1 MKRSFKHS
9 RHSLI
14 GMFLLGIAVF
24 FCLRP
29 ADLYAAGPT
38 PDSFTTT
45 SYSSLPSN
53 AMSAMAYGNNVYI
66 AVGYYGAIIKSAD
79 AETWVNVKTKADIN
93 YTGVTAPG
101 SFTFNGAAYG
111 NGLFVVTGS
120 EGVIL
125 TSPDGN
131 TWTQRSS
138 GVTTGIWSTEFLTF
152 NGSSAF
158 YATTQGK
165 LLTSPDGI
173 NWTTIVPTGVDSSL
187 TLTKVTVGNGG
198 NRLAVGGANGRI
210 YSTTNGTAWTSAQ
223 PLTAEGQ
230 SIGTNMVTWMNDRY
244 YISDPRAYI
253 WTSTD
258 LSTFTLLGPPF
269 KQNASQHNNQMFNGF
284 YDGTK
289 YYMFG
294 YESPNYGAVYTST
307 NGTTWTMQPFKNYF
321 VTQNARYLNGKYFRL
336 GNEGMLVSSD
346 GADWRYKWGG
356 AFTEIVHGS
365 GSQYVAVGKTGGD
378 GAIWNSADLAHW
390 NQVTLSPR
398 TTGFN
403 AAAYGNNTYVAV
415 GESNQTTTALAT
427 SPDGTTWTL
436 RSGINDSTTLSDI
449 AFGNGKF
456 VAVGSGAGGPKIKT
470 SEDGISWHEPA
481 LPVQPID
488 AVYSIAYTNNQFIA
502 LGYGYSD
509 EGYLNAASIWTSA
522 DGETWSNRSG
532 AYPNQTDGFN
542 NLLYDGSKYVLTGYD
557 SSTYEV
563 FSRSSDDLTTWSS
576 PTLTGT
582 YTYFSSSAMLGQKGN
597 TLYMLAYDSSNTPV
611 VYYTADHGS
620 TWQNAGVDMSSI
632 DPNAIY
638 SLMEADGRVLL
649 SGNSQLVMTTTGTMA
664 QVEAPTA
671 NPAGGAVAPGT
682 AVALSSATGGAAI
695 HYTLDGSVPTS
706 SSPEYS
712 GPIPV
717 TGAVTIKA
725 IAVKAGMTDSAVMSE
740 AYTIMAQVE
749 APTANPAGGA
759 VASGTT
765 VALSSATSGAAIHY
779 TLDGSVPT
787 SSSPEYS
794 GPIPVTGAVTIKA
807 IAVKAGMTDSAVM
820 SEAYTIMA
828 QVEAPTANPAGGA
841 VASGTTVA
849 LSSATSGAAIH
860 YTLDGSVPTSSSPE
874 YSGPIPVTGAVTIK
888 AIAVKAGMTDSPV
901 MSEAYTIMAQVE
913 APTANP
919 AGGAVASGTTVA
931 LSSATS
937 GAAIHYT
944 LDGSVP
950 TSSSPEYSG
959 PIPVTG
965 AVTIKAIAVKAGMT
979 DSVVMSEAYTIMAQV
994 EAPTANP
1001 AGGAVAPGTTVALS
1015 SATSGAVI
1023 HYTLGGSVPTS
1034 SSPVYSGPI
1043 PVTSAVTIKAIA
1055 VKAGMTD
1062 SPVMSEAYTIMA
1074 QVEAPTANPAGGA
1087 VAPGTTV
1094 ALSSS
1099 TSGAAIHYTL
1109 DGSVPTGSSPEYS
1122 GPIPVTSAVT
1132 IKAIAVKAGMTDS
1145 AVMSEAYTIMAQVEA
1160 PTANPAGGAV
1170 ASGTTVAL
1178 SSATSGAAIH
1188 YTLDGSVPT
1197 SSSPEYSG
1205 PIPVTGA
1212 VTIKAI
1218 AVKAGMTDSAVLSEA
1233 YTLST
1238 EPELDSIISPVS
1250 AAFDKKQ
1257 TQQADVTIELT
1268 LNGNTLIGISNGIAN
1283 LTAGTD
1289 YTLAGSTVTISKTYL
1304 ASLAAG
1310 TTSLTFR
1317 FSAGAVQTLDITI
1330 TDTTVP
1336 IPGVP
1341 LLQSAAFGNAQ
1352 VQLIWTPVEGST
1364 GYKIF
1369 QRLADTEYGS
1379 EVATVSGSVYSY
1391 NAVNLLNGTTY
1402 YFVVKA
1408 ANAEGDSAASN
1419 ELSATPKTAPGAPAN
1434 VTAVSGNGQAV
1445 VSFTAPDSDG
1455 GSPITGYEVTSSPGN
1470 IVAYGTA
1477 SPITVTGLTNGTG
1490 YTFTVKA
1497 VNSAGSSTTSAL
1509 SNTVM
1514 PIAPSSGGGDTP
1526 PSVPAAP
1533 ATPAAAPPAVT
1544 GFNVLVNGKVENA
1557 GTITTATVNGQ
1568 TALTVAIDQT
1578 KLEEKLAA
1586 EGQGAV
1592 VTIPVTVKSDIVI
1605 AELNGQMVK
1614 AMEDK
1619 QAVLE
1624 LKSENATYT
1633 LPAGQINM
1641 DAIRSQFGTAAT
1653 LGDIKVK
1660 LEIAA
1665 PAEDTLRT
1673 VENSAVQ
1680 GGFTLVV
1687 PPLNFVV
1694 RAEYGGQTVE
1704 ISKFSAYV
1712 ERQIALPD
1720 GVDPNKIT
1728 TAIVVEPNG
1737 SLRHVPTRVTT
1748 IDQKYY
1754 AKVNSL
1760 TNSTYS
1766 IIWHPLEFKDVA
1778 GHWAKDI
1785 VNNMGSRMIIDGTGN
1800 GLFNPD
1806 AEITRAEFAAVIV
1819 RGLGLKLDS
1828 SAASFADVKA
1838 EAWYSSAVQTAY
1850 EYHLVNGFEDG
1861 TFRPAD
1867 KVTREQAMAIIAKAM
1882 KLTSLQDKLPVQ
1894 SSAELLSPFK
1904 DASKVS
1910 QWAQSSAADSI
1921 EAGIVS
1927 GRSASELAPQ
1937 AYITRAEVAAIVQ
1950 RLLQKSNLI

>member
-9 RHSLI
+9 RHTLI

-198 NRLAVGGANGRI
+198 TRLAVGGANGRI

-223 PLTAEGQ
+223 PSTAEGQ

-307 NGTTWTMQPFKNYF
+307 NGTIWTMQPFKNYF

-390 NQVTLSPR
+390 NEVTLSPR

-415 GESNQTTTALAT
+415 GETNQTTTALAT

-563 FSRSSDDLTTWSS
+563 FSRSSEDLTTWSS

-597 TLYMLAYDSSNTPV
+597 NLYMLAYDSSNTPA

-649 SGNSQLVMTTTGTMA
+649 SGNSQLVMTTTGTLA

-671 NPAGGAVAPGT
+671 NPAGGAVASGT
-682 AVALSSATGGAAI
+682 TVALSSATGGAAI

-712 GPIPV
+712 GPI
-717 TGAVTIKA
+717 
-725 IAVKAGMTDSAVMSE
+725 
-740 AYTIMAQVE
+740 
-749 APTANPAGGA
+749 
-759 VASGTT
+759 
-765 VALSSATSGAAIHY
+765 L
-779 TLDGSVPT
+779 
-787 SSSPEYS
+787 
-794 GPIPVTGAVTIKA
+794 
-807 IAVKAGMTDSAVM
+807 
-820 SEAYTIMA
+820 
-828 QVEAPTANPAGGA
+828 
-841 VASGTTVA
+841 
-849 LSSATSGAAIH
+849 
-860 YTLDGSVPTSSSPE
+860 
-874 YSGPIPVTGAVTIK
+874 
-888 AIAVKAGMTDSPV
+888 
-901 MSEAYTIMAQVE
+901 
-913 APTANP
+913 
-919 AGGAVASGTTVA
+919 
-931 LSSATS
+931 
-937 GAAIHYT
+937 
-944 LDGSVP
+944 
-950 TSSSPEYSG
+950 
-959 PIPVTG
+959 
-965 AVTIKAIAVKAGMT
+965 
-979 DSVVMSEAYTIMAQV
+979 
-994 EAPTANP
+994 
-1001 AGGAVAPGTTVALS
+1001 
-1015 SATSGAVI
+1015 
-1023 HYTLGGSVPTS
+1023 
-1034 SSPVYSGPI
+1034 
-1043 PVTSAVTIKAIA
+1043 
-1055 VKAGMTD
+1055 
-1062 SPVMSEAYTIMA
+1062 
-1074 QVEAPTANPAGGA
+1074 
-1087 VAPGTTV
+1087 
-1094 ALSSS
+1094 
-1099 TSGAAIHYTL
+1099 
-1109 DGSVPTGSSPEYS
+1109 
-1122 GPIPVTSAVT
+1122 VTSAVT

-1160 PTANPAGGAV
+1160 TTANPAAGAV
-1170 ASGTTVAL
+1170 APGTTVAL

-1188 YTLDGSVPT
+1188 YTLDGTVT
-1197 SSSPEYSG
+1197 ARSSPAYRVPRLFPRSG
-1205 PIPVTGA
+1205 T
-1212 VTIKAI
+1212 
-1218 AVKAGMTDSAVLSEA
+1218 
-1233 YTLST
+1233 
-1238 EPELDSIISPVS
+1238 
-1250 AAFDKKQ
+1250 
-1257 TQQADVTIELT
+1257 
-1268 LNGNTLIGISNGIAN
+1268 SNA
-1283 LTAGTD
+1283 
-1289 YTLAGSTVTISKTYL
+1289 
-1304 ASLAAG
+1304 
-1310 TTSLTFR
+1310 
-1317 FSAGAVQTLDITI
+1317 
-1330 TDTTVP
+1330 
-1336 IPGVP
+1336 P
-1341 LLQSAAFGNAQ
+1341 L
-1352 VQLIWTPVEGST
+1352 V
-1364 GYKIF
+1364 
-1369 QRLADTEYGS
+1369 
-1379 EVATVSGSVYSY
+1379 
-1391 NAVNLLNGTTY
+1391 
-1402 YFVVKA
+1402 
-1408 ANAEGDSAASN
+1408 
-1419 ELSATPKTAPGAPAN
+1419 
-1434 VTAVSGNGQAV
+1434 
-1445 VSFTAPDSDG
+1445 
-1455 GSPITGYEVTSSPGN
+1455 
-1470 IVAYGTA
+1470 
-1477 SPITVTGLTNGTG
+1477 
-1490 YTFTVKA
+1490 
-1497 VNSAGSSTTSAL
+1497 
-1509 SNTVM
+1509 
-1514 PIAPSSGGGDTP
+1514 
-1526 PSVPAAP
+1526 
-1533 ATPAAAPPAVT
+1533 
-1544 GFNVLVNGKVENA
+1544 
-1557 GTITTATVNGQ
+1557 
-1568 TALTVAIDQT
+1568 
-1578 KLEEKLAA
+1578 
-1586 EGQGAV
+1586 
-1592 VTIPVTVKSDIVI
+1592 
-1605 AELNGQMVK
+1605 
-1614 AMEDK
+1614 
-1619 QAVLE
+1619 
-1624 LKSENATYT
+1624 
-1633 LPAGQINM
+1633 
-1641 DAIRSQFGTAAT
+1641 
-1653 LGDIKVK
+1653 
-1660 LEIAA
+1660 
-1665 PAEDTLRT
+1665 
-1673 VENSAVQ
+1673 
-1680 GGFTLVV
+1680 
-1687 PPLNFVV
+1687 
-1694 RAEYGGQTVE
+1694 
-1704 ISKFSAYV
+1704 
-1712 ERQIALPD
+1712 
-1720 GVDPNKIT
+1720 
-1728 TAIVVEPNG
+1728 
-1737 SLRHVPTRVTT
+1737 
-1748 IDQKYY
+1748 
-1754 AKVNSL
+1754 
-1760 TNSTYS
+1760 
-1766 IIWHPLEFKDVA
+1766 
-1778 GHWAKDI
+1778 
-1785 VNNMGSRMIIDGTGN
+1785 
-1800 GLFNPD
+1800 
-1806 AEITRAEFAAVIV
+1806 
-1819 RGLGLKLDS
+1819 
-1828 SAASFADVKA
+1828 
-1838 EAWYSSAVQTAY
+1838 
-1850 EYHLVNGFEDG
+1850 
-1861 TFRPAD
+1861 
-1867 KVTREQAMAIIAKAM
+1867 
-1882 KLTSLQDKLPVQ
+1882 
-1894 SSAELLSPFK
+1894 
-1904 DASKVS
+1904 
-1910 QWAQSSAADSI
+1910 
-1921 EAGIVS
+1921 
-1927 GRSASELAPQ
+1927 
-1937 AYITRAEVAAIVQ
+1937 
-1950 RLLQKSNLI
+1950 

>member
-1 MKRSFKHS
+1 MKRSFNNS

-24 FCLRP
+24 FCIRP

-38 PDSFTTT
+38 PDNFTTT

-66 AVGYYGAIIKSAD
+66 AVGYYGAIVKSAD

-173 NWTTIVPTGVDSSL
+173 SWTPIVPTGVDSSL

-198 NRLAVGGANGRI
+198 TRLAVGGANGRI

-223 PLTAEGQ
+223 PSTDEGQ
-230 SIGTNMVTWMNDRY
+230 SIGTNMLTWMNDRY

-294 YESPNYGAVYTST
+294 YESPNYGAVYTSA

-321 VTQNARYLNGKYFRL
+321 VTQNARFLNGKYFRL

-356 AFTEIVHGS
+356 VFTEIVHGS

-378 GAIWNSADLAHW
+378 GAIWNSTDLADW
-390 NQVTLSPR
+390 NQVTLSTR
-398 TTGFN
+398 TTGFT
-403 AAAYGNNTYVAV
+403 AAAYGNNTYVAA
-415 GESNQTTTALAT
+415 GETNQTTTALAT
-427 SPDGTTWTL
+427 SPDGSTWTL
-436 RSGINDSTTLSDI
+436 RSSINDSTSITDI

-470 SEDGISWHEPA
+470 SADGIAWHEPT
-481 LPVQPID
+481 LPAQSID

-509 EGYLNAASIWTSA
+509 EGYLNAASIWTSP
-522 DGETWSNRSG
+522 DGESWSNRSG
-532 AYPNQTDGFN
+532 TYPNQTDGFN

-563 FSRSSDDLTTWSS
+563 FSRSSDDLITWSS

-582 YTYFSSSAMLGQKGN
+582 YTNFSSSAMLGQKGN
-597 TLYMLAYDSSNTPV
+597 NLYMLVYDSSNNPV

-632 DPNAIY
+632 DPNLIY
-638 SLMEADGRVLL
+638 SLMEANGRVIL

-664 QVEAPTA
+664 QA
-671 NPAGGAVAPGT
+671 
-682 AVALSSATGGAAI
+682 
-695 HYTLDGSVPTS
+695 
-706 SSPEYS
+706 
-712 GPIPV
+712 
-717 TGAVTIKA
+717 
-725 IAVKAGMTDSAVMSE
+725 
-740 AYTIMAQVE
+740 E

-765 VALSSATSGAAIHY
+765 V
-779 TLDGSVPT
+779 V
-787 SSSPEYS
+787 
-794 GPIPVTGAVTIKA
+794 
-807 IAVKAGMTDSAVM
+807 
-820 SEAYTIMA
+820 
-828 QVEAPTANPAGGA
+828 
-841 VASGTTVA
+841 
-849 LSSATSGAAIH
+849 
-860 YTLDGSVPTSSSPE
+860 
-874 YSGPIPVTGAVTIK
+874 
-888 AIAVKAGMTDSPV
+888 
-901 MSEAYTIMAQVE
+901 
-913 APTANP
+913 
-919 AGGAVASGTTVA
+919 
-931 LSSATS
+931 
-937 GAAIHYT
+937 
-944 LDGSVP
+944 
-950 TSSSPEYSG
+950 
-959 PIPVTG
+959 
-965 AVTIKAIAVKAGMT
+965 
-979 DSVVMSEAYTIMAQV
+979 
-994 EAPTANP
+994 
-1001 AGGAVAPGTTVALS
+1001 
-1015 SATSGAVI
+1015 
-1023 HYTLGGSVPTS
+1023 
-1034 SSPVYSGPI
+1034 
-1043 PVTSAVTIKAIA
+1043 
-1055 VKAGMTD
+1055 
-1062 SPVMSEAYTIMA
+1062 
-1074 QVEAPTANPAGGA
+1074 
-1087 VAPGTTV
+1087 
-1094 ALSSS
+1094 LSSS

-1109 DGSVPTGSSPEYS
+1109 DGSVPTGSSPAYS

-1145 AVMSEAYTIMAQVEA
+1145 AVMSEAYTIMAQAEAPTANPAGGAVAPGTTVVLSSPTSGAAIHYTLDGSVPTGSSPAYSGPIPVTSAVTIKAIAVKAGMADSAVMSEAYTIMAQAEAPTANPAGGAVAPGTTVALSSPTSGAAIHYTLDGSVPTGSSPAYSGPIPVTSAVTIKAIAVKAGMADSAVMSEAYTIMAQAEAPTANPAGGAVASGTTVVLSSSISGAAIHYTLDGSVPTGSSPAYSGPIPVTSAVTIKAIAVKAGMADSAVMSEAYTIMAQAEAPTANPAGGAVASGTTVVLSSSTSGAAIHYTLDGSVPTGSSPAYSGPIPVTSAVTIKAIAVKAGMTDSAVMSEAYTIMAQAEA

-1178 SSATSGAAIH
+1178 SSPTGGAAIH

-1197 SSSPEYSG
+1197 GSSPAYSG
-1205 PIPVTGA
+1205 PITVTSA

-1218 AVKAGMTDSAVLSEA
+1218 AVKAGMTDSAVMSEA
-1233 YTLST
+1233 YTISA
-1238 EPELDSIISPVS
+1238 EPETDSVISPVS
-1250 AAFDKKQ
+1250 AVFDKKQ
-1257 TQQADVTIELT
+1257 TQQADVNIELT
-1268 LNGNTLIGISNGIAN
+1268 LNGNTLAGISNGIAN

-1289 YTLAGSTVTISKTYL
+1289 YTLSGSTVTISKAYL
-1304 ASLAAG
+1304 ASLATG

-1317 FSAGAVQTLDITI
+1317 FSAGAAQTLEITI

-1336 IPGVP
+1336 VPGVP
-1341 LLQSAAFGNAQ
+1341 LLQSAVFGNAQ

-1369 QRLADTEYGS
+1369 QRLADAEYGS
-1379 EVATVSGSVYSY
+1379 EVGTVSGSVYSY
-1391 NAVNLLNGTTY
+1391 NAVNLMNGTTY

-1434 VTAVSGNGQAV
+1434 VTAVSGNELAV

-1477 SPITVTGLTNGTG
+1477 SPITVIGLTNGTA

-1497 VNSAGSSTTSAL
+1497 VNSAGSSAASAL
-1509 SNTVM
+1509 SNAVTPV
-1514 PIAPSSGGGDTP
+1514 APFSGGGDT
-1526 PSVPAAP
+1526 SPAAP
-1533 ATPAAAPPAVT
+1533 AVQPVATVPPAAT
-1544 GFNVLVNGKVENA
+1544 GFDILVNDKAENA
-1557 GTITTATVNGQ
+1557 GTVVTGSVNGQ
-1568 TALTVAIDQT
+1568 TALTVVIDQA

-1586 EGQGAV
+1586 EAQGAV
-1592 VTIPVTVKSDIVI
+1592 ITIPVTMKSDIVI

-1614 AMEDK
+1614 NMEDK

-1641 DAIRSQFGTAAT
+1641 DAIRSQFGTAVA

-1665 PAEDTLRT
+1665 PKEDTLRI
-1673 VENSAVQ
+1673 VGNSAVQ

-1694 RAEYGGQTVE
+1694 RAEYGGQTIE
-1704 ISKFSAYV
+1704 ISRFNAYV

-1737 SLRHVPTRVTT
+1737 SVRHVPTKVTT
-1748 IDQKYY
+1748 MDQKYY

-1766 IIWHPLEFKDVA
+1766 IIWHPLQFKDVA

-1785 VNNMGSRMIIDGTGN
+1785 VNNMGSRLIIDGTGN
-1800 GLFNPD
+1800 GLFDPD
-1806 AEITRAEFAAVIV
+1806 ADITRAEFAAVIV

-1838 EAWYSSAVQTAY
+1838 GAWYSSAVQTAY
-1850 EYHLVNGFEDG
+1850 AYNLINGFEDG

-1867 KVTREQAMAIIAKAM
+1867 KITREQAMAIIAKAM
-1882 KLTSLQDKLPVQ
+1882 KLTSLKDKLPVQ

-1904 DASKVS
+1904 DAGKVS
-1910 QWAQSSAADSI
+1910 HWAQSSAADSI
-1921 EAGIVS
+1921 AAGIVS

-1937 AYITRAEVAAIVQ
+1937 AYITRAEVAAIIQ

>member
-1 MKRSFKHS
+1 
-9 RHSLI
+9 
-14 GMFLLGIAVF
+14 
-24 FCLRP
+24 
-29 ADLYAAGPT
+29 
-38 PDSFTTT
+38 
-45 SYSSLPSN
+45 
-53 AMSAMAYGNNVYI
+53 MSAMAYGNNVYI
-66 AVGYYGAIIKSAD
+66 AVGYYGAIVKSAD

-111 NGLFVVTGS
+111 KGLFVVTGS

-173 NWTTIVPTGVDSSL
+173 NWTSIVPTGVDSSL

-198 NRLAVGGANGRI
+198 TRLAVGGANGRI

-223 PLTAEGQ
+223 PSTADGQ
-230 SIGTNMVTWMNDRY
+230 SIGTNMLTWMNDRY
-244 YISDPRAYI
+244 YISDPMAYI

-321 VTQNARYLNGKYFRL
+321 VTQNARYLDGKYFRL

-378 GAIWNSADLAHW
+378 GAIWNSADLAQW

-398 TTGFN
+398 TTGFT
-403 AAAYGNNTYVAV
+403 AAAYGNNTYVAI
-415 GESNQTTTALAT
+415 GENNQTTTALAT
-427 SPDGTTWTL
+427 SPDGKTWTL

-481 LPVQPID
+481 LPVQSID

-563 FSRSSDDLTTWSS
+563 FSRSSDDLTTWSN

-620 TWQNAGVDMSSI
+620 TWRNAGVDMSSI

-682 AVALSSATGGAAI
+682 TVALSSSTSGAAI

-725 IAVKAGMTDSAVMSE
+725 IAVKAGMTDSAIMSE

-765 VALSSATSGAAIHY
+765 VALSSSTSGAAIHY

-820 SEAYTIMA
+820 SEAYT
-828 QVEAPTANPAGGA
+828 
-841 VASGTTVA
+841 
-849 LSSATSGAAIH
+849 
-860 YTLDGSVPTSSSPE
+860 
-874 YSGPIPVTGAVTIK
+874 
-888 AIAVKAGMTDSPV
+888 
-901 MSEAYTIMAQVE
+901 
-913 APTANP
+913 
-919 AGGAVASGTTVA
+919 
-931 LSSATS
+931 
-937 GAAIHYT
+937 
-944 LDGSVP
+944 
-950 TSSSPEYSG
+950 
-959 PIPVTG
+959 
-965 AVTIKAIAVKAGMT
+965 
-979 DSVVMSEAYTIMAQV
+979 
-994 EAPTANP
+994 
-1001 AGGAVAPGTTVALS
+1001 
-1015 SATSGAVI
+1015 
-1023 HYTLGGSVPTS
+1023 
-1034 SSPVYSGPI
+1034 
-1043 PVTSAVTIKAIA
+1043 
-1055 VKAGMTD
+1055 
-1062 SPVMSEAYTIMA
+1062 
-1074 QVEAPTANPAGGA
+1074 
-1087 VAPGTTV
+1087 
-1094 ALSSS
+1094 
-1099 TSGAAIHYTL
+1099 
-1109 DGSVPTGSSPEYS
+1109 
-1122 GPIPVTSAVT
+1122 
-1132 IKAIAVKAGMTDS
+1132 
-1145 AVMSEAYTIMAQVEA
+1145 
-1160 PTANPAGGAV
+1160 
-1170 ASGTTVAL
+1170 
-1178 SSATSGAAIH
+1178 
-1188 YTLDGSVPT
+1188 
-1197 SSSPEYSG
+1197 
-1205 PIPVTGA
+1205 
-1212 VTIKAI
+1212 
-1218 AVKAGMTDSAVLSEA
+1218 
-1233 YTLST
+1233 LST
-1238 EPELDSIISPVS
+1238 EPEPDSIISPVS

-1289 YTLAGSTVTISKTYL
+1289 YTLSGSTVTISKTYL

-1317 FSAGAVQTLDITI
+1317 FSAGAAQTLDMTI

-1341 LLQSAAFGNAQ
+1341 LLQSAVFGNAQ

-1455 GSPITGYEVTSSPGN
+1455 GSSITGYEVTSSPGN

-1526 PSVPAAP
+1526 PSVPAA
-1533 ATPAAAPPAVT
+1533 PAAAPPAVT

-1614 AMEDK
+1614 DMEDK

-1680 GGFTLVV
+1680 GGFTLVA

-1737 SLRHVPTRVTT
+1737 SVRHVPTRVTT

-1850 EYHLVNGFEDG
+1850 AYHLVNGFEDG

-1867 KVTREQAMAIIAKAM
+1867 KITREQAMAIIAKAM